1 MRKDLSAFKLAKFQ
15 VMLPWVLYADSCA
28 EGVVQHS
35 MHSVFHPAASSI
47 VEFPDR
53 NCTKTAGCSAAA
65 DIINLLELQLTIIT
79 QI

>member
-1 MRKDLSAFKLAKFQ
+1 
-15 VMLPWVLYADSCA
+15 MLPWVLYADSCA

-47 VEFPDR
+47 VEFPDI
-53 NCTKTAGCSAAA
+53 NCTKTIKTAGCSAAA